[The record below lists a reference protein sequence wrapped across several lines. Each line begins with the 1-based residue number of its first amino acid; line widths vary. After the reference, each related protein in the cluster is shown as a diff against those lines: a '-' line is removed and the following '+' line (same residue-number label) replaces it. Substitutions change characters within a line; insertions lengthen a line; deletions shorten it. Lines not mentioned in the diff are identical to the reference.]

1 VACETCVAI
10 QFFNHLWCSPRGVH
24 NILIKKTRS
33 AISCSDAIAGPHQGQ
48 QSHLP
53 VTPSHSHT
61 NYSHQGQQ
69 SHLPVTVTP
78 SHSHTYQSHQ
88 VTVTPTT
95 HTQVSSHTYQSQS
108 HQGQQSHLPVT
119 PSHSHTNYS
128 HPGQQSHLPV
138 TVTPRSAVT
147 PTSHSHTKVSS
158 HTYQSQSHQGQQ
170 SHLPV
175 TVTPSHSHTYQS
187 QSHQVTVT
195 PTNHTKVSSQNG
207 PVRKDTRG
215 ERGTHIQHKCTRFQ
229 I

>member
-1 VACETCVAI
+1 MSVACETCVAI

-78 SHSHTYQSHQ
+78 SHSHTYQS
-88 VTVTPTT
+88 
-95 HTQVSSHTYQSQS
+95 
-108 HQGQQSHLPVT
+108 
-119 PSHSHTNYS
+119 
-128 HPGQQSHLPV
+128 
-138 TVTPRSAVT
+138 
-147 PTSHSHTKVSS
+147 
-158 HTYQSQSHQGQQ
+158 
-170 SHLPV
+170 
-175 TVTPSHSHTYQS
+175 